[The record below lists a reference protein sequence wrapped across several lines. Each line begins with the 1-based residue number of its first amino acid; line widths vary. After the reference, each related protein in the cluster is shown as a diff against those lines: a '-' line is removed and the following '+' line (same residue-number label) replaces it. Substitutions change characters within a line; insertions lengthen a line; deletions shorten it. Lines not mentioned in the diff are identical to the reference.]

1 MSSEDPRPPTPVP
14 FSCEE
19 AASIRE
25 AIATPGVEVLDC
37 PRCGELLTVSRS
49 AEREV
54 QALSCERCRRILV
67 LRRER

>member
-1 MSSEDPRPPTPVP
+1 MSDEPRPTPLP
-14 FSCEE
+14 FSPEE

-25 AIATPGVEVLDC
+25 AIAMLGVEVLDC

-54 QALSCERCRRILV
+54 QALHCERCRRILV
-67 LRRER
+67 LRRDR